1 MTYRCEIFFTTER
14 VIRCDLQYELFV
26 EALFKS
32 IFTISLLTGPVGLPV
47 LSLFYPCAA
56 CGVARKEVCG
66 LAWRRGVR
74 PARTLLFLWVERS
87 GDERKKR

>member
-56 CGVARKEVCG
+56 CGVRACCMV
-66 LAWRRGVR
+66 
-74 PARTLLFLWVERS
+74 PASEGEYLTLCVDGS
-87 GDERKKR
+87 CAP